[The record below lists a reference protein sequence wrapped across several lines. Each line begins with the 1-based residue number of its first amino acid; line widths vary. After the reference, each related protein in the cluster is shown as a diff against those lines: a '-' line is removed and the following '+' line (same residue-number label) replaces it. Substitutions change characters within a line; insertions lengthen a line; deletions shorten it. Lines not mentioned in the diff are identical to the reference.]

1 MRGHSLTDYPR
12 GGSAVESV
20 WIRAQQHGLP
30 SNPFHRRL
38 YMHDDEDLG
47 KLSPAFAEDL
57 GDLQYNFRKLAGTV
71 PVKSQV
77 LVLRFA
83 AYRDHRYLAGGAVC
97 TKFRHHRADDDTEV
111 QVPSSLELVVTSVAT
126 KLMVVNA
133 ATSVEVSQRVLADL
147 VEYFKVDVSF
157 LRYND
162 NRMHASIL
170 VAEWPVRP
178 GIPDPDPLAVV
189 YFADGDPV
197 FALTE
202 HQKEPVVFRPE
213 LATDDYQRTINEG
226 WSIATSSMACVPLL
240 SGDTTTGV
248 LGFIKSGDRDWL
260 PEELNALTAIA
271 SLFAQVQARI
281 GVEAQLRYLAEHDD
295 LTRLHN
301 RRALLAHLDARLAA
315 GQPGPVSAL
324 FFDLDRLKAINDYL
338 GHTAGDWFIRVLAE
352 RLRKG
357 ADVPTLIARL
367 GGDEFVVV
375 PASPTDADAAEA
387 LAYRLQSILREPVA
401 IDGELLTRTVSIG
414 VALGVPG
421 RDTTSDL
428 LRRADQAVL
437 SAKSSG
443 GNKVAVFSDDMS
455 MESEFRNDIELHLQS
470 VIETGA
476 LVLHY
481 LPEVD
486 MRTGEILAAE
496 ALVRW
501 QHPTRGLLAPD
512 AFIGVA
518 ESINLAG
525 ELGRW
530 VMRAACAEFTRWRS
544 RGVGRDTVLRI
555 NVSPVQLV
563 TEGFVESVAGIIDE
577 FGLDGGSVCLE
588 ITESVVVQDIETTR
602 ITLAG
607 LKEVGV
613 QVAID
618 DFGTGYSVLSHL
630 KSLPVDTL
638 KIDKGFVRELGSN
651 LGDLAIVR
659 AIIALAEA
667 FGLQLV
673 AEGVET
679 EAAAMTLLRHG
690 CHRAQGFLL
699 SRPIAGEAMESLLA
713 AGLIPV
719 DFSATPRVV

>member
-1 MRGHSLTDYPR
+1 MT
-12 GGSAVESV
+12 
-20 WIRAQQHGLP
+20 
-30 SNPFHRRL
+30 
-38 YMHDDEDLG
+38 
-47 KLSPAFAEDL
+47 
-57 GDLQYNFRKLAGTV
+57 
-71 PVKSQV
+71 
-77 LVLRFA
+77 
-83 AYRDHRYLAGGAVC
+83 
-97 TKFRHHRADDDTEV
+97 
-111 QVPSSLELVVTSVAT
+111 
-126 KLMVVNA
+126 
-133 ATSVEVSQRVLADL
+133 
-147 VEYFKVDVSF
+147 
-157 LRYND
+157 
-162 NRMHASIL
+162 
-170 VAEWPVRP
+170 
-178 GIPDPDPLAVV
+178 
-189 YFADGDPV
+189 
-197 FALTE
+197 
-202 HQKEPVVFRPE
+202 
-213 LATDDYQRTINEG
+213 
-226 WSIATSSMACVPLL
+226 
-240 SGDTTTGV
+240 
-248 LGFIKSGDRDWL
+248 
-260 PEELNALTAIA
+260 
-271 SLFAQVQARI
+271 
-281 GVEAQLRYLAEHDD
+281 
-295 LTRLHN
+295 
-301 RRALLAHLDARLAA
+301 HLDARLKA

-338 GHTAGDWFIRVLAE
+338 GHTAGDWFIRILAE
-352 RLRKG
+352 RLQASAEGR
-357 ADVPTLIARL
+357 TLIARL

-375 PASPTDADAAEA
+375 PMSPMDADAAEA
-387 LAYRLQSILREPVA
+387 LAIRLQSILRERVA
-401 IDGELLTRTVSIG
+401 IDGEMLTRTVSIG

-437 SAKSSG
+437 TAKNAG
-443 GNKVAVFSDDMS
+443 GDRIAVFTDDMS
-455 MESEFRNDIELHLQS
+455 LDSEFRNDIELHLQS

-476 LVLHY
+476 LLLHF

-486 MRTGEILAAE
+486 MRTGEVLATE

-512 AFIGVA
+512 LFIGVA

-530 VMRAACAEFTRWRS
+530 VMRTACAEFARWRS
-544 RGVGRDTVLRI
+544 RGIGLDTVLRI

-563 TEGFVESVAGIIDE
+563 TDGFVESVAGIINE

-607 LKEVGV
+607 LKRVGV

-651 LGDLAIVR
+651 PGDLAIVR

-667 FGLQLV
+667 FDLQLV

-690 CHRAQGFLL
+690 CYRAQGFLL
-699 SRPIAGEAMESLLA
+699 SRPLAAGAMESLLA
-713 AGLIPV
+713 QGRVPV
-719 DFSATPRVV
+719 HFSAAPRL

>member
-1 MRGHSLTDYPR
+1 MSEKNVPRSLD
-12 GGSAVESV
+12 
-20 WIRAQQHGLP
+20 
-30 SNPFHRRL
+30 
-38 YMHDDEDLG
+38 
-47 KLSPAFAEDL
+47 
-57 GDLQYNFRKLAGTV
+57 
-71 PVKSQV
+71 
-77 LVLRFA
+77 
-83 AYRDHRYLAGGAVC
+83 
-97 TKFRHHRADDDTEV
+97 
-111 QVPSSLELVVTSVAT
+111 LVVTAVAT
-126 KLMVVNA
+126 KLMAANA
-133 ATSVEVSQRVLADL
+133 ATAVQVSQEVLADL
-147 VEYFKVDVSF
+147 VAYFGVDFSF

-162 NRMHASIL
+162 HKIRASKL
-170 VAEWPVRP
+170 VAEWPTRP
-178 GIPDPDPLAVV
+178 GIPDPDPLGVV
-189 YFADGDPV
+189 YFAEADPV
-197 FALTE
+197 FAQSE
-202 HQKEPVVFRPE
+202 HGKKPMVFRPE
-213 LATDDYQRTINEG
+213 PATDDYQRRIEEG
-226 WSIATSSMACVPLL
+226 RHIPATSMAAAPLV
-240 SGDTTTGV
+240 SGDVTTGV
-248 LGFIKSGDRDWL
+248 LGFVKIGDREWTA
-260 PEELNALTAIA
+260 EEVNALEAIG
-271 SLFAQVQARI
+271 SLFAQVQAR
-281 GVEAQLRYLAEHDD
+281 VLAEEQLRYLAEHDD
-295 LTRLHN
+295 LTGLHN

-352 RLRKG
+352 RLREG
-357 ADVPTLIARL
+357 AEGPNLIARL

-375 PASPTDADAAEA
+375 PATPMDADTAEA
-387 LAYRLQSILREPVA
+387 LAYRLQSALCERVA
-401 IDGELLTRTVSIG
+401 IDGEMLTRTVSIG

-421 RDTTSDL
+421 HDTTSDL

-437 SAKSSG
+437 TAKNSG

-455 MESEFRNDIELHLQS
+455 LESEFRNDVELHLQG
-470 VIETGA
+470 VIESGA
-476 LVLHY
+476 LLLHY
-481 LPEVD
+481 QPEVD

-501 QHPTRGLLAPD
+501 EHPTRGLLSPD
-512 AFIGVA
+512 SFIGVA

-530 VMRAACAEFTRWRS
+530 VMRAACAEFAQWRS
-544 RGVGRDTVLRI
+544 RGVGHDAVLRI

-563 TEGFVESVAGIIDE
+563 TAGFVESVASIISE

-638 KIDKGFVRELGSN
+638 KIDRGFVRDLGSN
-651 LGDLAIVR
+651 PGDLAIVR

-679 EAAAMTLLRHG
+679 ETAALTLLRHG
-690 CHRAQGFLL
+690 CYRAQGFLL
-699 SRPIAGEAMESLLA
+699 SRPVAGGAMEALLA
-713 AGLIPV
+713 RGRIPV
-719 DFSATPRVV
+719 DFSAAQRL

>member
-1 MRGHSLTDYPR
+1 MPR
-12 GGSAVESV
+12 
-20 WIRAQQHGLP
+20 
-30 SNPFHRRL
+30 
-38 YMHDDEDLG
+38 
-47 KLSPAFAEDL
+47 
-57 GDLQYNFRKLAGTV
+57 
-71 PVKSQV
+71 
-77 LVLRFA
+77 
-83 AYRDHRYLAGGAVC
+83 
-97 TKFRHHRADDDTEV
+97 
-111 QVPSSLELVVTSVAT
+111 SLELVVTSVAT
-126 KLMVVNA
+126 QLMGVNA

-147 VEYFKVDVSF
+147 VEYFDVDVSF
-157 LRYND
+157 LRRND
-162 NRMHASIL
+162 HTIRASIL

-189 YFADGDPV
+189 YFADADPV
-197 FALTE
+197 FALAE

-213 LATDDYQRTINEG
+213 PATDDYQRTINE
-226 WSIATSSMACVPLL
+226 SRQVPATSMACVPLL
-240 SGDTTTGV
+240 SGDETSGV
-248 LGFIKSGDRDWL
+248 LGFVKFGDRNWSA
-260 PEELNALTAIA
+260 EELNALKAIA
-271 SLFAQVQARI
+271 SLFAQVQAR
-281 GVEAQLRYLAEHDD
+281 VLAEEQLRYLAEHDD
-295 LTRLHN
+295 LTGLHN
-301 RRALLAHLDARLAA
+301 RRALLSHLDSRLAA

-352 RLRKG
+352 RLRDG
-357 ADVPTLIARL
+357 VEGPSLIARL

-375 PASPTDADAAEA
+375 PAKPMDADAAEA
-387 LAYRLQSILREPVA
+387 LAYHLQSRLRERVA
-401 IDGELLTRTVSIG
+401 IDGEMLTRTVSIG

-437 SAKSSG
+437 TAKGSG

-455 MESEFRNDIELHLQS
+455 LESEFRNDIELHLQS
-470 VIETGA
+470 VIESGS
-476 LVLHY
+476 LLLHY

-501 QHPTRGLLAPD
+501 EHPTRGLLSPD
-512 AFIGVA
+512 SFIGVA

-530 VMRAACAEFTRWRS
+530 VMRAACEEFARWRS
-544 RGVGRDTVLRI
+544 RGVGLDAVLRI

-563 TEGFVESVAGIIDE
+563 TDGFVESVADIIAE

-607 LKEVGV
+607 LKKAGV

-638 KIDKGFVRELGSN
+638 KIDKGFVRDLGAN
-651 LGDLAIVR
+651 PGDLAIVR
-659 AIIALAEA
+659 AVIALADA

-679 EAAAMTLLRHG
+679 EAAALTLLRHG
-690 CHRAQGFLL
+690 CYRAQGFLL
-699 SRPIAGEAMESLLA
+699 SRPVVGDAMAALLA
-713 AGLIPV
+713 RGRIPV
-719 DFSATPRVV
+719 DFSAAPRL